1 MFSTIKFIYP
11 HWRAHARRMVAI
23 VVLGL
28 LSAALHTVTPLI
40 IKHIIDGLK
49 THLSPEYITKD
60 ILIILGAGVLIYIV
74 NLFAQRN
81 RAWMNMR
88 IEWEIRKRVFDHILS
103 LDSRFYHAW
112 ATGDLVTRLLDD
124 IEEKLSWFAC
134 SGVFRFIQSSF
145 TFIIVIS
152 VMFYMN
158 VPLTLWSLIPMPFLL
173 LLYIRTGR
181 LMTLRYNEVQK
192 AISGIIA
199 FLEACFTGIR
209 VVKANSKEK
218 CQSAAFIKM
227 AFGQR
232 DAEIAATKLHG
243 LFSSVFHYAGF
254 MCVFFVFLGGG
265 KMVMAQAITLGEL
278 IAFQFFTAMIVWPL
292 FDISNFVVSGKRAS
306 VSVERLKALLK
317 TRAGV
322 TDTAVPL
329 EIGGRITSLGFNS
342 VSFKPGSRGEPE
354 VLKNITFSAQ
364 SGKRMAVVGK
374 IGSGKSLLMS
384 LVPRLADAS
393 SGTVVVDGID
403 IRSLKIAELRSKVGY
418 VPQEAVIFTDT
429 IKNNITLGR
438 KHLDQ
443 KQIDQAV
450 EASQL
455 KNDLESF
462 PKGLDAAVGTR
473 GTTLSGGQKQR
484 IAVARAIIGKPDILL
499 LDDCTSAMDA
509 DTENNL
515 WEALSSYMPESIC
528 MIITHR
534 AKTIANSDHIL
545 TIENGRLVEEG
556 RHEELLKLQGVY
568 AQIYQRQKLED
579 ELGDVR

>member
-28 LSAALHTVTPLI
+28 LSAALHTITPLI
-40 IKHIIDGLK
+40 IKHIVDGLR
-49 THLSPEYITKD
+49 TRLNPEYITKD

-88 IEWEIRKRVFDHILS
+88 IEWEIRKKVFDHILG
-103 LDSRFYHAW
+103 LDRRFYHAW

-145 TFIIVIS
+145 TFTIVIS
-152 VMFYMN
+152 VMFYIN

-173 LLYIRTGR
+173 LLYIWIGKR
-181 LMTLRYNEVQK
+181 MTLRYNEVQT

-199 FLEACFTGIR
+199 FLEACFSGIR
-209 VVKANSKEK
+209 VVKANSKEN
-218 CQSAAFIKM
+218 CQSSAFVKM
-227 AFGQR
+227 AVRQR
-232 DAEIAATKLHG
+232 GAEIAATRLHAFFTS
-243 LFSSVFHYAGF
+243 LFHYAGF

-265 KMVMAQAITLGEL
+265 KMVIEQTITLGEL

-292 FDISNFVVSGKRAS
+292 FDISNFVVAGKRAS

-317 TRAGV
+317 TRAEV
-322 TDTAVPL
+322 TDPAVPL
-329 EIGGRITSLGFNS
+329 EIPGRITSLGFDS

-364 SGKRMAVVGK
+364 AGKRLAVVGK

-393 SGTVVVDGID
+393 SGVVVVNGVD
-403 IRSLKIAELRSKVGY
+403 IREFKIADLRSRIGY

-443 KQIDQAV
+443 KQIDKAV
-450 EASQL
+450 KAAQF
-455 KNDLESF
+455 KNDLDAF
-462 PKGLDAAVGTR
+462 PKGLDAVVGTR
-473 GTTLSGGQKQR
+473 GATLSGGQKQR

-545 TIENGRLVEEG
+545 TLENGKLVEEG
-556 RHEELLKLQGVY
+556 RHRELLKLQGVY